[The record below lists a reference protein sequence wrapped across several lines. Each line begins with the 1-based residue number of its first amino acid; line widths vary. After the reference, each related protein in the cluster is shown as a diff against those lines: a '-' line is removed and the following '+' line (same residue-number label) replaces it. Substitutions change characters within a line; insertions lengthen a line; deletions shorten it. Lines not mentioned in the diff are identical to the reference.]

1 MSGLTIREAV
11 LRDARVYYE
20 GRLVKALAA
29 HRAAPSLSTIA
40 EVERFEER
48 LARCDEALMGL
59 APGASPRAGATV
71 H

>member
-1 MSGLTIREAV
+1 VSGLTIREAV

-20 GRLVKALAA
+20 RRLVKALRE

-40 EVERFEER
+40 EVERFEEH
-48 LARCDEALMGL
+48 LARCDEALIGS
-59 APGASPRAGATV
+59 PFGASLRAGATV